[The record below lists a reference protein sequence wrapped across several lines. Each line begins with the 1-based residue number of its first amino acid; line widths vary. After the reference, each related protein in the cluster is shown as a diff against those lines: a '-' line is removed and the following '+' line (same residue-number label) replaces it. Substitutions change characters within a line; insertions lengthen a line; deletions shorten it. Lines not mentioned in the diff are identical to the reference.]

1 MKIPLKS
8 LWSEFKGFAFKGNM
22 IDLAVAV
29 VIGGA
34 FGTVIKA
41 LVDDVI
47 MPSVSYVVTAASTAA
62 KTATDVAQ
70 EAGSKVGLAKGPS
83 SQPATTQA
91 SDTQPAPAPPAAV
104 PAASAPPPPAPPA
117 EKPPEKAVDFTWLI
131 GRIKIGDFIGSLV
144 NFVIIAFAVF
154 IVIVKLLGSVMKKVG
169 GTPKP
174 SEPTTK
180 ECPECLSLIPL
191 KAKRCAYCTAILPPV
206 PSPATPPV
214 KRRHDDPGAL

>member
-1 MKIPLKS
+1 MKIPLKT
-8 LWSEFKGFAFKGNM
+8 LWSEFKSFAFKGNM

-41 LVDDVI
+41 MVDDVI
-47 MPSVSYVVTAASTAA
+47 MPSVSYAVSAASTAA
-62 KTATDVAQ
+62 KTAGEVAQ
-70 EAGSKVGLAKGPS
+70 DAGSKVGLVAAPAT
-83 SQPATTQA
+83 QPATTQA
-91 SDTQPAPAPPAAV
+91 SGTQPAAAPPAAPV
-104 PAASAPPPPAPPA
+104 TPPPAA
-117 EKPPEKAVDFTWLI
+117 KPPEQAVEFSWML
-131 GRIKIGDFIGSLV
+131 GRIKIGDFIGALL

-180 ECPECLSLIPL
+180 ECPECLSLIPY
-191 KAKRCAYCTAILPPV
+191 KAKRCAFCTAIQPPV
-206 PSPATPPV
+206 PSPATPS
-214 KRRHDDPGAL
+214 GEATAG